1 MNGIAPERRRIA
13 VIGATSRV
21 GHAVASCFL
30 ERGWSLELTARNPDR
45 IDPAIRDAGDSSRP
59 PARCHALDL
68 ADADAV
74 DDVAEAM
81 GDAPLDAIVVAAS
94 PFDEKPLAEATAAD
108 FTFHAAAQL
117 AGPARLVQALRPALA
132 AGTSPAILF
141 FGDIHA
147 WERPRAHA
155 SPYLVAKAGVE
166 AMVGL
171 LAVELAPIR
180 VFGLSPGVVGWPED
194 WSETR
199 RDSYLER
206 VPLGRAGT
214 PEETAVLVR
223 ALLLDATYCTGIVI
237 PIDGG
242 RHLR

>member
-1 MNGIAPERRRIA
+1 MTVIEPPAKRIA

-21 GHAVASCFL
+21 GRAVAGIFL
-30 ERGWSLELTARNPDR
+30 DRGWSLELTARDPNR
-45 IDPAIRDAGDSSRP
+45 IDPVIRRSGESSVRVT
-59 PARCHALDL
+59 RCHALDL
-68 ADADAV
+68 ADADDV
-74 DDVAEAM
+74 DRVVASI
-81 GDAPLDAIVVAAS
+81 GGAPLDAIVVTGS
-94 PFDEKPLAEATAAD
+94 PFDETPLAEAKVED
-108 FTFHAAAQL
+108 FTRHAAAQL
-117 AGPARLVQALRPALA
+117 AGPARLVEGLRPALV
-132 AGTSPAILF
+132 AGTSPAVLL

-147 WERPRAHA
+147 WSRPRAHA
-155 SPYLVAKAGVE
+155 TPYLVAKAGVE

-194 WSETR
+194 WPESR
-199 RDSYLER
+199 RKSYLER

-214 PEETAVLVR
+214 PEEAAGLVR
-223 ALLLDATYCTGIVI
+223 SLLLDATYCTGVVI

>member
-1 MNGIAPERRRIA
+1 MTIAEPPTKRIA

-21 GHAVASCFL
+21 GRAVASRFL
-30 ERGWSLELTARNPDR
+30 ELGWSLELTARNTDR
-45 IDPAIRDAGDSSRP
+45 IDPAIRSSDESSSTV
-59 PARCHALDL
+59 ARCHALDL

-74 DDVAEAM
+74 DRAIDSI
-81 GDAPLDAIVVAAS
+81 GRAPLDAVVVAGS
-94 PFDEKPLAEATAAD
+94 PFDETPLAEATADD
-108 FTFHAAAQL
+108 FNLHSAAQI
-117 AGPARLVQALRPALA
+117 AGPARLVQGLRPALNA
-132 AGTSPAILF
+132 AASPAVML

-147 WERPRAHA
+147 WSRPRAHA
-155 SPYLVAKAGVE
+155 TPYLVAKAGVE

-171 LAVELAPIR
+171 LAVELAPVR

-194 WSETR
+194 WPESR
-199 RDSYLER
+199 RKSYLER

-214 PEETAVLVR
+214 PEEAAGLVR
-223 ALLLDATYCTGIVI
+223 SLLVDATYCTGIVI

>member
-1 MNGIAPERRRIA
+1 MTVVDPPAKRIA

-21 GHAVASCFL
+21 GRAVAAIFL
-30 ERGWSLELTARNPDR
+30 ELGWSLELTARDPDR
-45 IDPAIRDAGDSSRP
+45 IDPMIRRPGGSSPR

-68 ADADAV
+68 AEADAV
-74 DDVAEAM
+74 DRVVDSIG
-81 GDAPLDAIVVAAS
+81 GDALDAIVVAGS
-94 PFDEKPLAEATAAD
+94 PFDETPLAEATAED

-117 AGPARLVQALRPALA
+117 AGPARLIQGLRPALA
-132 AGTSPAILF
+132 AAASPAVLL

-147 WERPRAHA
+147 WSRPRAHA
-155 SPYLVAKAGVE
+155 TPYLVAKAGVE

-171 LAVELAPIR
+171 LAVELAPVR
-180 VFGLSPGVVGWPED
+180 VFGVSPGVVGWPED
-194 WSETR
+194 WPESR
-199 RDSYLER
+199 RKAYLER

-214 PEETAVLVR
+214 SEEAATLVR
-223 ALLLDATYCTGIVI
+223 SLLLEATYCTGIVI